1 MSKKEKEPIKKVCAL
16 YGDVFVTG
24 SHSRMNCPSCVEFC
38 KKYRAKRGGGVQKTK
53 MTGNMAAIE
62 RVNREAE
69 AQGLSYGKAVGQ
81 EYAQEH
87 VRVVRKESNNE

>member
-1 MSKKEKEPIKKVCAL
+1 MSKKKKEPIKKVCAL
-16 YGDVFVTG
+16 CGDVFVTG

-62 RVNREAE
+62 RINREALE
-69 AQGLSYGKAVGQ
+69 QGLTYGKAVALQ
-81 EYAQEH
+81 WA
-87 VRVVRKESNNE
+87 KENARIAI